1 MFAHIGAGDTW
12 LNRINMGQTMATT
25 GSGRFSGDMVQ
36 VVASRLDAYTHL
48 VFRAVRGVSRFK
60 CIAFQAFDW
69 QTCSSSH
76 TPSTDVLSD
85 GRIKTERVE
94 VTGQQ
99 ALDICSNIKCYT
111 YDRADL
117 NQRRIGCIADEVKE
131 TMTSVLPQFENLTG
145 STMASPGD
153 MDYQEFLTLDYSRL
167 TAPLCAAITELRK
180 EVAELKQL
188 QSTRKKS
195 SVTIKWGT
203 LWILI
208 R

>member
-1 MFAHIGAGDTW
+1 MFGSNGGTEVW
-12 LNRINMGQTMATT
+12 LNRISFGQTVTNT
-25 GSGRFSGDMVQ
+25 ITNRISGDRIEC
-36 VVASRLDAYTHL
+36 VASKLDDVTHIVL
-48 VFRAVRGVSRFK
+48 RVVRGTARIKSISFH
-60 CIAFQAFDW
+60 AYDW
-69 QTCSSSH
+69 PVVSSSH
-76 TPSTDVLSD
+76 VPTSDSLSD

-99 ALDICSNIKCYT
+99 ALDMCSNIKCYT

-131 TMTSVLPQFENLTG
+131 TMTSVLPQVENLTG

-188 QSTRKKS
+188 QSTRTKS